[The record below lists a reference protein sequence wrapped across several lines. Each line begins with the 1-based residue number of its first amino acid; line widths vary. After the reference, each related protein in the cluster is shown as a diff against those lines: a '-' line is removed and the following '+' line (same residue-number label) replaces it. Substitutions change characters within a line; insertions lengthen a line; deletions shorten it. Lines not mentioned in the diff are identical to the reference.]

1 MEKES
6 LSVSLGLDNMSD
18 ITIEIELPEEQEG
31 IEISN
36 FRYTEIL
43 NVR

>member
-1 MEKES
+1 MEKEI
-6 LSVSLGLDNMSD
+6 LSVGLGLDYMSD
-18 ITIEIELPEEQEG
+18 ITNKIELPEEQEG

-36 FRYTEIL
+36 FRYTEII

>member
-1 MEKES
+1 MEKEI
-6 LSVSLGLDNMSD
+6 LSVGLGLDYMSD
-18 ITIEIELPEEQEG
+18 ITIEIELPEKQEG

-43 NVR
+43 NMR

>member
-6 LSVSLGLDNMSD
+6 LSVGLGLDYMSD
-18 ITIEIELPEEQEG
+18 ITIEIELPKEYKG
-31 IEISN
+31 VEISN

>member
-6 LSVSLGLDNMSD
+6 LSVGLGLDYMSD

-31 IEISN
+31 I
-36 FRYTEIL
+36 
-43 NVR
+43 VRFTKMMV

>member
-6 LSVSLGLDNMSD
+6 LSVGLGLDYMSD
-18 ITIEIELPEEQEG
+18 ITIEIELSEEQEG
-31 IEISN
+31 IEINN

-43 NVR
+43 NLQ

>member
-6 LSVSLGLDNMSD
+6 ISVGLGLDYMSV
-18 ITIEIELPEEQEG
+18 ITIEIELAEEQEG